1 MKRLALPLLA
11 MALAACSTAPKK
23 SPPPPTGGTI
33 SPPTASSGAETGKD
47 CSRYAPAQEDPST
60 RGHYTAGGLYK
71 PGVADSTPDHLP
83 DLDCIREPQVTA
95 EPRSRVGNKSPYS
108 VLGKQYRVLDRVD
121 GYVEQGTASYYGNK
135 FHGRR
140 TSNQEVYDMYAYSAA
155 HKSLPL
161 PSFARVTN
169 LDNGKSVVVR
179 VNDRGPFHEG
189 RVIDLSYAAAV
200 KLGIT
205 QRGTGRVEVRALTP
219 DGASLA
225 AAPAPAPV
233 TAPVAPSAMDQL
245 VGALPKDAAR
255 YHVPAKA
262 GDTPSAAGFEAWMK
276 ANGVR
281 VASGRPATPMA
292 FSTASAV
299 LSAPATPVRETAP
312 APASMPLPPALQLQ
326 VASFSSRD
334 NADRALARL
343 VAAGIAEARLSDVPG
358 AARPLWRLRVGA
370 ADAASAEALAG
381 RIASLGFGR
390 PQIVRE

>member
-1 MKRLALPLLA
+1 
-11 MALAACSTAPKK
+11 
-23 SPPPPTGGTI
+23 
-33 SPPTASSGAETGKD
+33 
-47 CSRYAPAQEDPST
+47 
-60 RGHYTAGGLYK
+60 
-71 PGVADSTPDHLP
+71 
-83 DLDCIREPQVTA
+83 
-95 EPRSRVGNKSPYS
+95 
-108 VLGKQYRVLDRVD
+108 
-121 GYVEQGTASYYGNK
+121 
-135 FHGRR
+135 
-140 TSNQEVYDMYAYSAA
+140 
-155 HKSLPL
+155 
-161 PSFARVTN
+161 
-169 LDNGKSVVVR
+169 
-179 VNDRGPFHEG
+179 
-189 RVIDLSYAAAV
+189 
-200 KLGIT
+200 
-205 QRGTGRVEVRALTP
+205 
-219 DGASLA
+219 
-225 AAPAPAPV
+225 
-233 TAPVAPSAMDQL
+233 MDQL
-245 VGALPKDAAR
+245 VGQLPKDAAR

-292 FSTASAV
+292 SSTPSAV
-299 LSAPATPVRETAP
+299 LSAPAAPARETAP